1 MRQSIAVACAS
12 AIFFLLCFAAL
23 YLLFQAET
31 PAMRGLA
38 GGGLFF
44 GLALALLWKD
54 GVRIETRKRRERP
67 RVRAASLV
75 GRISEA

>member
-12 AIFFLLCFAAL
+12 AIFLLCFAAL
-23 YLLFQAET
+23 YFLLHAQT
-31 PAMRGLA
+31 PAMRGLV

-44 GLALALLWKD
+44 VLALALLWRD
-54 GVRIETRKRRERP
+54 GVRIETRKRPDRP
-67 RVRAASLV
+67 RTRAASLV